1 VSPYAKCLMRP
12 FPCPTCQTQVFFE
25 NTLCTACGSTIG
37 YEAEENRFVCVDA
50 DHDSLSFCA
59 NHIHSGCNWTVR
71 DAGRYC
77 LSCDLN
83 EMIPPVDDPEQRRRW
98 ADVEVSKRRFLY
110 SVMRMD
116 IPIYPKRHD
125 PTGLSFRILVDAE
138 HGGAGNV
145 TMGHQNGVITIDAT
159 EADAHLR
166 EFRRAELD
174 ERYRTLLGHMRHES
188 GHYFWERLLLI
199 EGFDTEFR
207 ALFGDEREDYGEALK
222 RYYKQGAPADWQE
235 KHISA
240 YCTAHPWEDWAE
252 TFAHYMHIV
261 DGVETV
267 EAYRQAKDED
277 PFDPYKR
284 DVFALTLQRWMSTAL
299 LMNAMNRSLGHQD
312 YYPFVVNESVA
323 DKMRFIDQWMGK
335 LRAN

>member
-1 VSPYAKCLMRP
+1 
-12 FPCPTCQTQVFFE
+12 
-25 NTLCTACGSTIG
+25 
-37 YEAEENRFVCVDA
+37 
-50 DHDSLSFCA
+50 
-59 NHIHSGCNWTVR
+59 
-71 DAGRYC
+71 
-77 LSCDLN
+77 
-83 EMIPPVDDPEQRRRW
+83 
-98 ADVEVSKRRFLY
+98 
-110 SVMRMD
+110 
-116 IPIYPKRHD
+116 
-125 PTGLSFRILVDAE
+125 
-138 HGGAGNV
+138 
-145 TMGHQNGVITIDAT
+145 
-159 EADAHLR
+159 
-166 EFRRAELD
+166 
-174 ERYRTLLGHMRHES
+174 MRHES

-222 RYYKQGAPADWQE
+222 RYYDQGAPADWQE
-235 KHISA
+235 RHISA

-267 EAYRQAKDED
+267 EAYRQAKDDE
-277 PFDPYKR
+277 PFDPYAR